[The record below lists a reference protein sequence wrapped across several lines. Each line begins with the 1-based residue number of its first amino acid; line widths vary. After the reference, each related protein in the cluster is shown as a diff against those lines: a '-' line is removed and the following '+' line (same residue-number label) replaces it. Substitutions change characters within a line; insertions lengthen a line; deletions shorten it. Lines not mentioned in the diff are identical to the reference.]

1 MVKFLI
7 VLFVIWLLARLA
19 KRWIL
24 SKALRM
30 QREMAEQLQAQM
42 RSQMGAGMGAGMNA
56 GVGAGTDDASAY
68 TQTGHARAETGSV
81 AERMVACAHCGLHI
95 PQSEAVLQAGQ
106 TYCSLEHAQA
116 HA

>member
-42 RSQMGAGMGAGMNA
+42 RTQMGAGMGAGM
-56 GVGAGTDDASAY
+56 GTGADDAASY
-68 TQTGHARAETGSV
+68 TQAESARAEAGSA
-81 AERMVACAHCGLHI
+81 AERMVACAQCGLHI

-106 TYCSLEHAQA
+106 TYCSLEHAQT